1 MANGVGGDAEAGAN
15 GAVQILLA
23 APAHLDG
30 HGLDFGATLDRRSIL
45 HSTVGVFALAIAL
58 GLGLLAS
65 ALYLAFRKG
74 RRRDRPS

>member
-30 HGLDFGATLDRRSIL
+30 HGLDLQ
-45 HSTVGVFALAIAL
+45 L
-58 GLGLLAS
+58 GLQQENRQGS
-65 ALYLAFRKG
+65 TEPIG
-74 RRRDRPS
+74 RACRLSIWRWSPS